1 MEPCFSPSTSA
12 WILGIT
18 LESSG
23 SHSKRFTHRSISRTQ
38 ILHIYMNWEW
48 ENSEGYGSVPSHS
61 RLLGKTHLFKAL
73 LLWGG
78 INPHSLRLPSED
90 EAKRGGVTTLQ
101 PSLSRVGFTAARG
114 KRYICSAVSMA
125 TQPVLGTVFG
135 RGRRWESRSPR
146 WPRVPGSRAARRSP
160 PAASGRCV
168 LWPHGGDAEPS
179 SARAWEPMPVLR
191 PLSPKPDAPAGS
203 LQASELTSL
212 PAHVGLLQDRPTS
225 LSLSTAHTL
234 PTGSQS
240 RALSAAGQPREAHG
254 ARARTCVG
262 GASGWDDHQGAWPEA
277 GVRTRVMGTGATG
290 GSGAGTRASLQG
302 TTWLVGLGA
311 GW

>member
-212 PAHVGLLQDRPTS
+212 PAHVGLLQDRPAS

-234 PTGSQS
+234 PPGSPS
-240 RALSAAGQPREAHG
+240 RGLKCGRTAPGGPRSTRTHVCGRGFWLGRPPGGVARSWGAHKG
-254 ARARTCVG
+254 DGNRSDGRKRCG
-262 GASGWDDHQGAWPEA
+262 HPS
-277 GVRTRVMGTGATG
+277 
-290 GSGAGTRASLQG
+290 
-302 TTWLVGLGA
+302 
-311 GW
+311 